1 MKILVA
7 DDDRVMSLMM
17 CGLLKEAGHKTFPV
31 FDAMQAL
38 MFAMREQLDLVL
50 LDINMPGG
58 TGVEALRKL
67 KLSSKTKKIPVIVV
81 TGNTD
86 PAVEKE
92 VMEIGAAA
100 YVTKPIE
107 PEALLATVKDVLG

>member
-7 DDDRVMSLMM
+7 DDDRVMSLLM
-17 CGLLKEAGHKTFPV
+17 CGILRDAGHTTFPV

-38 MFAMREQLDLVL
+38 MFTMRESVDLVL

-67 KLSSKTKKIPVIVV
+67 KLSNKTKKIPVIVV

-86 PAVEKE
+86 AAVEKQ
-92 VMEIGAAA
+92 VMELGAAA
-100 YVTKPIE
+100 YVTKPVD
-107 PEALLATVKDVLG
+107 PELLLAAVNGVIG

>member
-7 DDDRVMSLMM
+7 DDDRMMSLMM
-17 CGLLKEAGHKTFPV
+17 CGILKEAGHRTFPV

-38 MFAMREQLDLVL
+38 MFAMRDPIDLVL

-67 KLSSKTKKIPVIVV
+67 KLSSRTKKIPVIVV

-92 VMEIGAAA
+92 VMELGAAA
-100 YVTKPIE
+100 YVLKPID
-107 PEALLATVKDVLG
+107 PERLLAVVQDVIG

>member
-17 CGLLKEAGHKTFPV
+17 CGILRDAGHKTFPV

-38 MFAMREQLDLVL
+38 MFAMRESVDLVL

-86 PAVEKE
+86 SAVEKE
-92 VMEIGAAA
+92 VMELGAAA
-100 YVTKPIE
+100 YVTKPID
-107 PEALLATVKDVLG
+107 PERLLAAVSDILG